1 MEIRNRE
8 SGAVTTVSQFKASY
22 PNTSFPIPITT
33 DILDSYGYDAVLNG
47 AAAIVTAPYGV
58 STRDGVEQIEG
69 QWFTKFIAGPVFTDT
84 TVNTVDD
91 EGNVTTTSYTAA
103 QNEAA
108 FRASVDADAAT
119 LARTTRDKKL
129 STSDWTQMADSPL
142 ASDKKTEWAS
152 YRTSLRDLPSASG
165 FPHTMTW
172 PTEPS

>member
-22 PNTSFPIPITT
+22 PNTSFPKQITT

-47 AAAIVTAPYGV
+47 AQATVTAPYGV
-58 STRDGVEQIEG
+58 STRDGVEQIDG

-84 TVNTVDD
+84 TDD
-91 EGNVTTTSYTAA
+91 EGNVTTAA
-103 QNEAA
+103 DNEAA
-108 FRASVDADAAT
+108 YRAKVDADAGASVR
-119 LARTTRDKKL
+119 AERDKKL
-129 STSDWTQMADSPL
+129 TETDWTQMADSPL
-142 ASDKKTEWAS
+142 SSDKKTEWAT

-165 FPHTMTW
+165 FPHTMIW

>member
-1 MEIRNRE
+1 MEIRNRA

-22 PNTSFPIPITT
+22 PNTSFPKQITT
-33 DILDSYGYDAVLNG
+33 DILDSYGYDAVLDG
-47 AAAIVTAPYGV
+47 AQATVTAPYGV
-58 STRDGVEQIEG
+58 STRDGVEEING
-69 QWFTKFIAGPVFTDT
+69 QWFTKFVAGPVFTDT
-84 TVNTVDD
+84 TEETVDS

-108 FRASVDADAAT
+108 YRASVDATTAA
-119 LARTTRDKKL
+119 AVRVARDKKL
-129 STSDWTQMADSPL
+129 IDTDWTQMADSPL
-142 ASDKKTEWAS
+142 TSDKKTEWAS

>member
-22 PNTSFPIPITT
+22 PNTSFPKQITT
-33 DILDSYGYDAVLNG
+33 DILNSYGYDAVLNG
-47 AAAIVTAPYGV
+47 AQATVTAPYGV
-58 STRDGVEQIEG
+58 STRDGVEQIDG

-84 TVNTVDD
+84 TDN
-91 EGNVTTTSYTAA
+91 EGNVTSAA
-103 QNEAA
+103 DNEAA
-108 FRASVDADAAT
+108 YRASIDAQAGASVR
-119 LARTTRDKKL
+119 AERDRKL
-129 STSDWTQMADSPL
+129 TASDWTQMPDSPL
-142 ASDKKTEWAS
+142 TSDKKTEWAT

>member
-22 PNTSFPIPITT
+22 PNTSFPKQITT

-47 AAAIVTAPYGV
+47 AQATVTAPYGV
-58 STRDGVEQIEG
+58 STRDGVEQIDG
-69 QWFTKFIAGPVFTDT
+69 KWFTKFIAGPVFTDT
-84 TVNTVDD
+84 TDD
-91 EGNVTTTSYTAA
+91 EGKVTTAA
-103 QNEAA
+103 DNEAA
-108 FRASVDADAAT
+108 YKARIDATVATSVRAE
-119 LARTTRDKKL
+119 RDQKL
-129 STSDWTQMADSPL
+129 TVSDWTQMADSPL
-142 ASDKKTEWAS
+142 ASDKKTEWAT